1 MAITVTLAIQ
11 LPVKIHLYGRVTPH
25 LTLQIDAFLG
35 VYKRVTRPLK
45 FYLYIEAGEGVN
57 HSLHM
62 TFRGAVHPPPTPK
75 STQ

>member
-1 MAITVTLAIQ
+1 MELSYFSNTAARKNSFVWASHPSPDSTNRRLF
-11 LPVKIHLYGRVTPH
+11 RV
-25 LTLQIDAFLG
+25 
-35 VYKRVTRPLK
+35 YERVTRPLK